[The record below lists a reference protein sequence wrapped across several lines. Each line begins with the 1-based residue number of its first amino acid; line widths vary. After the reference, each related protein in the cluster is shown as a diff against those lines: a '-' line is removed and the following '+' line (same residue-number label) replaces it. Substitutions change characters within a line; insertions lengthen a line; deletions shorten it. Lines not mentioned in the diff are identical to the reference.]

1 MANNWAVVNNE
12 IFYDSRFSNL
22 PPYVSMLYH
31 FLLYGTPMTRCGIV
45 RIHSGAMEMPIFND
59 IIFHCNDGWEQF
71 RKDIPEAKDLN
82 FSNLASR
89 IYPFIEV
96 LELRGLIEYDK
107 PKHLL
112 RIVDF
117 HKHCKID
124 LRFGDVRILEQLKG
138 VYEKF
143 DGHEFFDRYLQ
154 ENQEIY
160 TKLLD
165 ATRKRYAEK
174 LVLDSQRGLYQ
185 TKEEKET
192 EEYKK
197 IFKAYEAVRNAR
209 DPDAEVPE
217 MCCKID
223 LLSAPKSIPTSCK
236 ILNLQDSV
244 QTQKGRGSR

>member
-107 PKHLL
+107 PQHLL

-117 HKHCKID
+117 HTHCKFNPS
-124 LRFGDVRILEQLKG
+124 FGGVEILEQLKG
-138 VYEKF
+138 IDEKF
-143 DGHEFFDRYLQ
+143 HGHEFFDKYLQ
-154 ENQEIY
+154 ENEKRFTELLENARSRY
-160 TKLLD
+160 KTKLTLSPQL
-165 ATRKRYAEK
+165 EF
-174 LVLDSQRGLYQ
+174 YQ
-185 TKEEKET
+185 TKEEKESK
-192 EEYKK
+192 EYKK
-197 IFKAYEAVRNAR
+197 LKKAYDSVRNAQ